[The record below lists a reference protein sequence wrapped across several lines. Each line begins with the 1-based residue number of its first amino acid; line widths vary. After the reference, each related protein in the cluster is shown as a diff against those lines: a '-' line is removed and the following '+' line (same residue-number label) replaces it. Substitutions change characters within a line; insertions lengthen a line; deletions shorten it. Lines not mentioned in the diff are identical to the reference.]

1 MNYLIN
7 ILFYILATFFGIKTI
22 FFGVYEIQ
30 QKNIF
35 GGVLV
40 ILFALQ
46 AYVLFVAMMIMQ

>member
-7 ILFYILATFFGIKTI
+7 ILFYMLATFFGIKTI

-35 GGVLV
+35 GGILV
-40 ILFALQ
+40 IMFALQ
-46 AYVLFVAMMIMQ
+46 AYILFMAMMLMQ